1 MTLRTIRFSLLA
13 TLLFASLFAFG
24 NHPGKALL
32 LENCEIYSGNSQLSL
47 EEIANSADFIAA
59 GTGAPNL
66 GLSNDWKY
74 VKFSYNG
81 NNADEKIMCYI
92 GNSSIEHIELYR
104 IDNGLRMLAV
114 AGSTIKSSSEFTT
127 PSGFALSMDVAQ
139 KGEYLLRMQS
149 SKQLI
154 APIYIGDINH
164 ILLLAGKEDSFM
176 YLYLGIIAVLF
187 LYNLFLA
194 FATREKGYAGY
205 SLYMLSIAFT
215 QLVLFGYANA
225 YLWPGNEWLG
235 RYGVHMMGAISGITT
250 IYFSRAFLR
259 LKTYTPLIDKIL
271 LGYAALY
278 CVAIVLCFSGFGI
291 ESYNLINF
299 CAASSILL
307 IIASIRA
314 RKKGNRSAGYF
325 LLAWSVFIVACTIF
339 AMKDFGVLPYNFW
352 TVYSLPF
359 GSAIEGVLLSFALA
373 DKINVLRK
381 QKEDADA
388 LHIKTIESQNEVLET
403 KVQQRTAQLEEAKNQ
418 IQSQYDD
425 LRLTQKQ
432 LVDSEKFAGLGQM
445 TAGIAHE
452 LNNPINFMTSNV
464 APLQRDVSDV
474 LEILE
479 AYLSLGENASTD
491 DLRRLKARCE
501 EMDIDFLRI
510 EINQLMQGITEGS
523 KRTAEIVK
531 GLRIFARTD
540 KDALISANINECIN
554 STIVVMNGITK
565 GQVTVHRNL
574 AADLPEVECFPGKL
588 NQVIANLVAN
598 AIYATRIPGRTI
610 HQRNV
615 WIQSEYDQEN
625 IRISIKDDGCGIDQ
639 QELEKIFV
647 PFYTTKAVGEGT
659 GLGLAIARGIIEE
672 HKGHIE
678 VASEPGKGTEF
689 ILHLPRNLSRQA
701 RTAA

>member
-1 MTLRTIRFSLLA
+1 LLWMCFLSGMHA
-13 TLLFASLFAFG
+13 YG
-24 NHPGKALL
+24 NQPGKILL
-32 LENCEIYSGNSQLSL
+32 LENCQIYSGNSQLSL
-47 EEIANSADFIAA
+47 EEIAHSTDYIPSS
-59 GTGAPNL
+59 TGAPNL

-74 VKFSYNG
+74 VKFSFDGANSAERNY
-81 NNADEKIMCYI
+81 CYV
-92 GNSSIEHIELYR
+92 GNSSIERIELYH
-104 IDNGLRMLAV
+104 INGGLQLVAT
-114 AGSTIKSSSEFTT
+114 AGSTIISFLDFET
-127 PSGFALSMDVAQ
+127 PSGFVLPLSPTG

-154 APIYIGDINH
+154 APIYLGDSKQ
-164 ILLLAGKEDSFM
+164 ILQLAGKEDSIM
-176 YLYLGIIAVLF
+176 SLYMGIIIVLF

-194 FATREKGYAGY
+194 LATREKGYADY
-205 SLYMLSIAFT
+205 SFYIVSIAFT
-215 QLVLFGYANA
+215 QLVLFGYGNT
-225 YLWPGNEWLG
+225 YLWSGNEWLG
-235 RYGVHMMGAISGITT
+235 RNGVHMMGAISGITT
-250 IYFSRAFLR
+250 IFFSRGFLR
-259 LKTYTPLIDKIL
+259 LKTFTPVIDKIL

-278 CVAIVLCFSGFGI
+278 CVAIVLCITGFGV

-299 CAASSILL
+299 CAASSIIL

-381 QKEDADA
+381 QKEEADA

-418 IQSQYDD
+418 IQLQYDD

-464 APLQRDVSDV
+464 TPLQRDIADV
-474 LEILE
+474 LEMLE
-479 AYLSLGENASTD
+479 AYLSLGENATPD
-491 DLRRLKARCE
+491 DLRQLKMRCE
-501 EMDIDFLRI
+501 EMDVDFLRK
-510 EINQLMQGITEGS
+510 EINQLLQGIAEGS

-540 KDALISANINECIN
+540 KDALILANINECIN
-554 STIVVMNGITK
+554 STIVVMNGVTK

-588 NQVIANLVAN
+588 NQVLANLVSN

-615 WIQSEYDQEN
+615 WIQSEFDEEF

-639 QELEKIFV
+639 QELQKIFV

-672 HKGHIE
+672 HNGHID
-678 VASEPGKGTEF
+678 VVSESGKGTEF
-689 ILHLPRNLSRQA
+689 IIHLPRNLSLQA
-701 RTAA
+701 RTGT